1 MADSKAKGLNPGDA
15 DMIVGETHSIGN
27 EGTRASDGA
36 PIDGKSDIED
46 LSSIFRANDIRGI
59 ADVYL
64 TADNVYRIGQA
75 IGSEADDRGEQTI
88 IVAADGRV
96 SSPATVESLIKGLR
110 ESGRDVMDI
119 GIVPTPVLYFATRTL
134 DYSSGVMVT
143 ASHNPSAYNGF
154 KIVLQGKTLDESGIQ
169 KLYARFQKREF
180 AVGDGKLEQSDIIDE
195 YIDRICDDVTMAQP
209 MRIVVDCGNGVA
221 GNIAPDLFSKLGCE
235 VIALHCEVDGTFPN
249 HDPDPTVP
257 GNLDELIRVVQSSNA
272 DLGIAFD
279 GDGDRLV
286 VVSGEGNIIW
296 PDQLLM
302 LFARNIVSQHPGCD
316 IVYDVKCTRHLSS
329 VISRYGGKPTVCR
342 SGHSFMKAK
351 LAETGAL
358 LAGEMSGH
366 ICFNERW
373 YGFDDG
379 LYSAARLLE
388 IVGSSKTSL
397 QELMSEFPVSVSTPE
412 IRIPI
417 DEQEK
422 FGLISQLVEKADF
435 GDGNIS
441 TLDGI
446 RVDYADGWGLVRASN
461 TAPEL
466 TMRFEADDEKSLSRI
481 RGIFKREILSI
492 RKLDL

>member
-1 MADSKAKGLNPGDA
+1 
-15 DMIVGETHSIGN
+15 
-27 EGTRASDGA
+27 
-36 PIDGKSDIED
+36 
-46 LSSIFRANDIRGI
+46 
-59 ADVYL
+59 
-64 TADNVYRIGQA
+64 
-75 IGSEADDRGEQTI
+75 
-88 IVAADGRV
+88 
-96 SSPATVESLIKGLR
+96 
-110 ESGRDVMDI
+110 
-119 GIVPTPVLYFATRTL
+119 
-134 DYSSGVMVT
+134 
-143 ASHNPSAYNGF
+143 
-154 KIVLQGKTLDESGIQ
+154 
-169 KLYARFQKREF
+169 
-180 AVGDGKLEQSDIIDE
+180 
-195 YIDRICDDVTMAQP
+195 
-209 MRIVVDCGNGVA
+209 
-221 GNIAPDLFSKLGCE
+221 
-235 VIALHCEVDGTFPN
+235 
-249 HDPDPTVP
+249 
-257 GNLDELIRVVQSSNA
+257 
-272 DLGIAFD
+272 
-279 GDGDRLV
+279 
-286 VVSGEGNIIW
+286 
-296 PDQLLM
+296 
-302 LFARNIVSQHPGCD
+302 
-316 IVYDVKCTRHLSS
+316 
-329 VISRYGGKPTVCR
+329 
-342 SGHSFMKAK
+342 MKAK

-388 IVGSSKTSL
+388 IVGSSRTSL

>member
-1 MADSKAKGLNPGDA
+1 LADSKAKGLKPCGTDTIA
-15 DMIVGETHSIGN
+15 DETDPIGN
-27 EGTRASDGA
+27 ERTEDSEGV
-36 PIDGKSDIED
+36 PIDEETHVAD

-96 SSPATVESLIKGLR
+96 SSPATVETLIKGLR
-110 ESGRDVMDI
+110 HSGRDVIDI
-119 GIVPTPVLYFATRTL
+119 GTVPTPVLYFATRTL
-134 DYSSGVMVT
+134 DCSSGVMVT

-154 KIVLQGKTLDESGIQ
+154 KIVLQGKTLDESGVQ
-169 KLYARFQKREF
+169 QLYARFQNCDF
-180 AVGDGKLEQSDIIDE
+180 TVGDGKLEQSDVIDE
-195 YIDRICDDVTMAQP
+195 YIDRICHDVTIARP
-209 MRIVVDCGNGVA
+209 MLIVIDCGNGVA
-221 GNIAPDLFSKLGCE
+221 GNTAPDLFSKLGCE

-257 GNLDELIRVVQSSNA
+257 GNLDELIRVVQSRKA

-286 VVSGEGNIIW
+286 VVSHEGNIIW

-302 LFARNIVSQHPGCD
+302 LFARQVVSRHPGCD

-329 VISRYGGKPTVCR
+329 IISRYGGKPVVCR

-351 LAETGAL
+351 LEETGAL

-388 IVGSSKTSL
+388 IVGSRTTSL

-417 DEQEK
+417 EEQEK

-435 GDGNIS
+435 GNGNIN

-446 RVDYADGWGLVRASN
+446 RVDYDDGWGLVRASN

-481 RGIFKREILSI
+481 RKIFKREILSI